1 VTVSEFTFYR
11 VEDGKF
17 AEVWD
22 LTDMVAAVRQILQ
35 GETPL
40 TAPR

>member
-1 VTVSEFTFYR
+1 VTISEFTLYR

-22 LTDMVAAVRQILQ
+22 LTDMDAVMTQIGQ
-35 GETPL
+35 RG
-40 TAPR
+40 